1 MREFTLYFDG
11 SCEPTNPGGVAT
23 AGWVLKEGT
32 LQIAAGSKEIC
43 RGPKATN
50 NVAEYAALGFGLRHI
65 LDNFGGTA
73 VDTLHIRGDSKLV
86 VEQVARRWKCNKEH
100 LAKLRDRCLEL
111 LEQIGCK
118 WDSTW
123 IPREQNT
130 EADALSQSAYVAA
143 TGNAY
148 PRRRA

>member
-1 MREFTLYFDG
+1 MREFEIYIDG
-11 SCEPTNPGGVAT
+11 ASKGNPGPSGIGV
-23 AGWVLKEGT
+23 V
-32 LQIAAGSKEIC
+32 IC
-43 RGPKATN
+43 QGAETVKNISTYIGQATN